1 MKILRQHRDLLRGT
15 AEENEAADTELQ
27 RQLDRISLAL
37 VAPRRIPADGRIK
50 ELGDLA
56 HAAVRFPSTRGPRAP
71 VAVGRLPRRFVVFG
85 YPLNPEGTG
94 FIGYPLQYSSSK
106 TRRTDGS
113 AD

>member
-56 HAAVRFPSTRGPRAP
+56 HAGVRFPSTRRPRAP
-71 VAVGRLPRRFVVFG
+71 VAVGNLPGRFFLCRFPNNAKARHSFASPVK
-85 YPLNPEGTG
+85 Y
-94 FIGYPLQYSSSK
+94 YASK
-106 TRRTDGS
+106 LATTF
-113 AD
+113 